1 MFPRLK
7 NDLNLKFQT
16 NFNSKKHTQLKL
28 AYILLLTCI
37 FLKKNSLLRNV
48 NQIFVNTHLYPVL
61 PETGI
66 NILAPGGQSAD
77 PRHRL
82 HRWIPVTVAFEAQS
96 AVGSGRLHPESVE
109 VVVCKENIK

>member
-1 MFPRLK
+1 M
-7 NDLNLKFQT
+7 
-16 NFNSKKHTQLKL
+16 